1 VLSVRHTGISGAN
14 ANQLALV
21 AEPSLH
27 FPINDGVFLFGGIG
41 LGVALY
47 DTSATSLDTG
57 LDIAPR
63 AGAQL
68 LLGRSRLLNLAVR
81 YSAVLSSLDGNVDI
95 GGGQTVLAFQN
106 QLDLLGG
113 YTIMF

>member
-1 VLSVRHTGISGAN
+1 
-14 ANQLALV
+14 
-21 AEPSLH
+21 
-27 FPINDGVFLFGGIG
+27 
-41 LGVALY
+41 
-47 DTSATSLDTG
+47 
-57 LDIAPR
+57 
-63 AGAQL
+63 
-68 LLGRSRLLNLAVR
+68 VR